1 MKQLNYIDLFAGAG
15 GLSEGFIRAGFKPI
29 AHVEMNKNACDT
41 FKTRT
46 AYHWLKDLTRQE
58 IIIKTQISNKGNFGI
73 YANYYNLMDKKGV
86 GFQLS
91 KDSDLPNEKLFRKN
105 DFEYI
110 VFDLSGQRE
119 FFILPNENIVEY
131 TNRVVSKI
139 DVCKTEKQVLDLLVE
154 EM

>member
-1 MKQLNYIDLFAGAG
+1 
-15 GLSEGFIRAGFKPI
+15 
-29 AHVEMNKNACDT
+29 MNKN
-41 FKTRT
+41 
-46 AYHWLKDLTRQE
+46 YWIKDQTRQE
-58 IIIKTQISNKGNFGI
+58 IITKTQIPNKENFNLF
-73 YANYYNLMDKKGV
+73 ANYYNLMDKKGI

-119 FFILPNENIVEY
+119 FFVLPNDSIVEY
-131 TNRVVSKI
+131 TKRVVSKI
-139 DVCKTEKQVLDLLVE
+139 DVCKTEKEVLDFLVE

>member
-1 MKQLNYIDLFAGAG
+1 MITNFWI
-15 GLSEGFIRAGFKPI
+15 
-29 AHVEMNKNACDT
+29 
-41 FKTRT
+41 
-46 AYHWLKDLTRQE
+46 KDQTRQE
-58 IIIKTQISNKGNFGI
+58 IITKTQIPNKENFNLF
-73 YANYYNLMDKKGV
+73 ANYYNLMDKKGL

-110 VFDLSGQRE
+110 VFDLSGQKE
-119 FFILPNENIVEY
+119 FFILPNDSIVEY

-139 DVCKTEKQVLDLLVE
+139 DVCKTEKEVLNLLVE

>member
-1 MKQLNYIDLFAGAG
+1 
-15 GLSEGFIRAGFKPI
+15 
-29 AHVEMNKNACDT
+29 
-41 FKTRT
+41 
-46 AYHWLKDLTRQE
+46 
-58 IIIKTQISNKGNFGI
+58 
-73 YANYYNLMDKKGV
+73 MDKKGL